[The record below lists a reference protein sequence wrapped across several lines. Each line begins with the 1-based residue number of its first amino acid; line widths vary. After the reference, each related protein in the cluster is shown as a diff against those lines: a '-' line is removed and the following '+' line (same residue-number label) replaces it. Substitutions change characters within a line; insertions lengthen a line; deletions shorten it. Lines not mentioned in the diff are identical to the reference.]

1 MESPQVVPKKT
12 QKRRIDVSRS
22 NLPHKLILKSR
33 SVLLVGICVLVTLS
47 CGSGVIQNFEGIQIQ
62 SDPRVDRIDLRIY
75 LVDRNGI
82 PLIWNQSILS
92 PSVGV
97 STVSEA
103 DFTTNAKVYS
113 MRNGKQHKKVY
124 DGRLIDLRWS
134 QELNRLDR
142 LMTGEIPRSF
152 IQEDPERDT
161 YLGVIIVEIQTEKQ
175 GPFSDTLERTAIYK
189 VLGSGCRLLVVS
201 LPRSES

>member
-1 MESPQVVPKKT
+1 MSG
-12 QKRRIDVSRS
+12 S
-22 NLPHKLILKSR
+22 NLPQKLILKSR
-33 SVLLVGICVLVTLS
+33 RVLLVGICVLVTLS

-142 LMTGEIPRSF
+142 LMTAEIPRGF
-152 IQEDPERDT
+152 IEEDPERDT
-161 YLGVIIVEIQTEKQ
+161 YLGVITVEIQTDKQ

-189 VLGSGCRLLVVS
+189 Y
-201 LPRSES
+201 

>member
-1 MESPQVVPKKT
+1 MLRFK
-12 QKRRIDVSRS
+12 
-22 NLPHKLILKSR
+22 LPRKLILKSQR
-33 SVLLVGICVLVTLS
+33 IVLVGICVFATLS
-47 CGSGVIQNFEGIQIQ
+47 CGSGVIQNFEGIRLQ

-113 MRNGKQHKKVY
+113 MRDGKPHKKVY
-124 DGRLIDLRWS
+124 DGRLLDLRWS
-134 QELNRLDR
+134 QQLNRLDR
-142 LMTGEIPRSF
+142 LMTAEIPRGF
-152 IQEDPERDT
+152 IDEDPERDT
-161 YLGVIIVEIQTEKQ
+161 YLGVITVEIQTEKQ

-189 VLGSGCRLLVVS
+189 Y
-201 LPRSES
+201 

>member
-1 MESPQVVPKKT
+1 MFGFN
-12 QKRRIDVSRS
+12 VSRP
-22 NLPHKLILKSR
+22 LLLKRR
-33 SVLLVGICVLVTLS
+33 SVLLVGICVFVTLS

-124 DGRLIDLRWS
+124 DGRLLDLRWS

-142 LMTGEIPRSF
+142 LMTAEIPRAF
-152 IQEDPERDT
+152 IEEDPERDT
-161 YLGVIIVEIQTEKQ
+161 PLGVIIVEIQTEKQ

-189 VLGSGCRLLVVS
+189 Y
-201 LPRSES
+201 

>member
-1 MESPQVVPKKT
+1 MFRFNLPRKFILKG
-12 QKRRIDVSRS
+12 RRIAF
-22 NLPHKLILKSR
+22 
-33 SVLLVGICVLVTLS
+33 VGICVLTMLS
-47 CGSGVIQNFEGIQIQ
+47 CGSGMIQNFEGIQLQ

-75 LVDRNGI
+75 LVDKNGI

-97 STVSEA
+97 STISEA
-103 DFTTNAKVYS
+103 DFTTSAQVYS
-113 MRNGKQHKKVY
+113 MRNGVRHKKVY

-142 LMTGEIPRSF
+142 LMTAEIPRYL
-152 IQEDPERDT
+152 IDDDPERDT
-161 YLGVIIVEIQTEKQ
+161 PLGIITVEIQTDKQ

-189 VLGSGCRLLVVS
+189 Y
-201 LPRSES
+201 

>member
-1 MESPQVVPKKT
+1 MVRFNVPCKF
-12 QKRRIDVSRS
+12 
-22 NLPHKLILKSR
+22 ILKSR
-33 SVLLVGICVLVTLS
+33 SVMLVGICVLVTLS
-47 CGSGVIQNFEGIQIQ
+47 CGSGVIQNFEGIRVH

-92 PSVGV
+92 PNVGV

-124 DGRLIDLRWS
+124 DGRLLDLRWS

-142 LMTGEIPRSF
+142 LMTAEIPRGF
-152 IQEDPERDT
+152 IDDDPERDT
-161 YLGVIIVEIQTEKQ
+161 HLGVIIVEIQTDKQ

-189 VLGSGCRLLVVS
+189 Y
-201 LPRSES
+201 

>member
-1 MESPQVVPKKT
+1 MGSLSAAFKKT
-12 QKRRIDVSRS
+12 EYRRIDVFGFNAPRQ
-22 NLPHKLILKSR
+22 LILKSR
-33 SVLLVGICVLVTLS
+33 RVLLVGICVCVTLS
-47 CGSGVIQNFEGIQIQ
+47 CGSGVIQNFEGIQLQ

-113 MRNGKQHKKVY
+113 MRNGEQHKKVY

-142 LMTGEIPRSF
+142 LMTAEIPRAL
-152 IQEDPERDT
+152 IEEDPERDT
-161 YLGVIIVEIQTEKQ
+161 HLGVIIVEVQTDKQ
-175 GPFSDTLERTAIYK
+175 GPFSDTLERTSIYK
-189 VLGSGCRLLVVS
+189 Y
-201 LPRSES
+201 